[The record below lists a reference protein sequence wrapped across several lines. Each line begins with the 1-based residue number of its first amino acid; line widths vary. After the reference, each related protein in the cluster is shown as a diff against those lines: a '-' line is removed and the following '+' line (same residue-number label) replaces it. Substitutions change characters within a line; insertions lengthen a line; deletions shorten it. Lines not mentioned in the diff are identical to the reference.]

1 MGYRLMVDLDVVD
14 ALDRLPAKVRT
25 RLLVHFVEEPLPPPS
40 RWPILPHAVDFRR
53 ESHPARNHRPN
64 HRGE

>member
-25 RLLVHFVEEPLPPPS
+25 RLLVHFVEEPLSPAPFPLAHLAPCG
-40 RWPILPHAVDFRR
+40 RLPA
-53 ESHPARNHRPN
+53 
-64 HRGE
+64 